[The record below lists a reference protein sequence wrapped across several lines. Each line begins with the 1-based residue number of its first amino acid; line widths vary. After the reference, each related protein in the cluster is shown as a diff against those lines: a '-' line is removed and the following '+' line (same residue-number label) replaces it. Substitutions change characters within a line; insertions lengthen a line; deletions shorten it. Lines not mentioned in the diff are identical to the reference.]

1 MGRLSESRTWALLL
15 AAFAAITLF
24 AVLLGSES
32 PEAPAP
38 AQSASTPAPLPPAT
52 GIDGEGVVE
61 GVDPAQAQPDGL
73 PADPE
78 LLPDTVQA
86 VPDPG
91 LPVKELDPSTEVPR
105 GPPGVAVEIPT
116 EEYGVGGEI
125 YVSSPAFK
133 KKQRLAAG
141 FYYPSGSLHGAWDVG
156 IWTGTKVFAATD
168 GTIVGKRDGVKNNPP
183 GYNPGS
189 GAASNWLLLCANVA
203 GKPSVLYYQHLS
215 PGIDVKRGQKVTGPR
230 YDKSGGISKYGTPL
244 GESGNSG
251 NSTGPHLHLSASTSP
266 WACKNI
272 TQSRAE
278 SIRYRYLS
286 QPSSRIFAPS
296 KFWIKPAPKPAVSV
310 KAAAKACRT
319 NTAAGN
325 FRYARKGLK
334 MRNTSAD
341 KCGPEARKRIK
352 KVQRELGYRGTA
364 ADGIPGRQS
373 LTLICKRGD
382 CKVVS

>member
-1 MGRLSESRTWALLL
+1 MRRLL
-15 AAFAAITLF
+15 APVVIALAIIAALGI
-24 AVLLGSES
+24 VLGLPES
-32 PEAPAP
+32 PGPVPAP
-38 AQSASTPAPLPPAT
+38 TPTVSTPAPLPPAT
-52 GIDGEGVVE
+52 GIDGEGIAE
-61 GVDPAQAQPDGL
+61 GIDPAQVQPDGL
-73 PADPE
+73 PSDPQ
-78 LLPDTVQA
+78 LLPDKVQA

-91 LPVKELDPSTEVPR
+91 AGANALEV
-105 GPPGVAVEIPT
+105 PT

-156 IWTGTKVFAATD
+156 IWTGTKVYAATD
-168 GTIVGKRDGVKNNPP
+168 GTIVGKRDGVRNNPP

-189 GAASNWLLLCANVA
+189 GAASNWLLLC
-203 GKPSVLYYQHLS
+203 KDSKVLYYQHLS
-215 PGIDVKRGQKVTGPR
+215 PGIDVKRGAKVKRGQ
-230 YDKSGGISKYGTPL
+230 PL

-272 TQSRAE
+272 TQARAE

-286 QPSSRIFAPS
+286 KPSARIFAPS
-296 KFWIKPAPKPAVSV
+296 KFWAKPAAKPAVSV
-310 KAAAKACRT
+310 AAAAKACRSSKS
-319 NTAAGN
+319 AEN
-325 FRYARKGLK
+325 FRYARKGLG
-334 MRNTSAD
+334 MRHTATNG
-341 KCGPEARKRIK
+341 CGPAARKQIR
-352 KVQRELGYRGTA
+352 KVQRELGYRGKA

-373 LTLICKRGD
+373 LTAICKRGG